1 VRHTRSVRRAVA
13 HRRKGSPGPLLP
25 IVAGLVVLPVA
36 VAVGI
41 SGTMRGGARA
51 GDHPTAR
58 PPARPA
64 APPAAGATS
73 RRADAAPRTADP
85 RLTAFATWRN
95 LRLYL
100 TAVDVRCVCY
110 HEASYHD
117 AMALHPLGRMRHDYN
132 TTKFPSD
139 EPATAG
145 PDYVIMSSR
154 GRDTPATSAAD
165 LVMPRRTR
173 VLSPVTG
180 VVTKVK
186 RYLLYGRYV
195 DYDVEVRPDAAPAMR
210 ISMIHLDRL
219 RVRDGDA
226 VQQGI
231 TVLGVPRTFPFGD
244 QTDLYFPGG
253 NPHVH
258 LEVVDPT
265 RDK

>member
-1 VRHTRSVRRAVA
+1 MRHTPRVRRAAA
-13 HRRKGSPGPLLP
+13 HRWKGSPGPLLP

-36 VAVGI
+36 VALGV
-41 SGTMRGGARA
+41 SGTIRGGARA
-51 GDHPTAR
+51 SDQPTVR
-58 PPARPA
+58 PT
-64 APPAAGATS
+64 APPAAGQTS
-73 RRADAAPRTADP
+73 GRADAARRTADP

-117 AMALHPLGRMRHDYN
+117 ARALHPLGRMRRDYN

-145 PDYVIMSSR
+145 PDVVMSSR

-173 VLSPVTG
+173 VLAPVTG

-195 DYDVEVRPDAAPAMR
+195 DFDVEVRPDAAPEMR

-219 RVRDGDA
+219 RVSDGDA
-226 VQQGI
+226 VQQGV
-231 TVLGVPRTFPFGD
+231 TVLGVPRAFPFGD
-244 QTDLYFPGG
+244 QTDLYVPGG

-258 LEVVDPT
+258 LEVVDPA